1 MSQIDQYVQKVMQN
15 IHAPSAERERIES
28 DLRSHL
34 NEALAAGEPED
45 AILRRMGDPVEVAKE
60 FMAQMALVYAG
71 FWRRLAA
78 YGIDLVVMIVI
89 AGTLALV
96 GVASAITVPRNP
108 VGLDWVV
115 GALLVALTISAAL
128 ATIGTV
134 LLYFPIQEGRFGQ
147 TLGKRWLRL
156 WVLKE
161 DGLPIGYK
169 EAFLRRLS
177 YYFDILPVDAL
188 FIPFTAKRQRA
199 FDVVAHTVVV
209 RESDDKG
216 RRAVLALALVIALPL
231 VLMFA
236 CVRPQSRLVS
246 LSAPNPAGHAAYA
259 FTNFTGSERAD
270 VQAASGRT
278 LKLEYEAAV
287 SSGSLSIRVE
297 DAKGQVVWQMALPID
312 GASGRQRADVRVD
325 QGERYAIVLEGR
337 EAGAKLD
344 LSWSRR

>member
-1 MSQIDQYVQKVMQN
+1 MSQIDQYLQKVMQN
-15 IHAPSAERERIES
+15 IHAPSIERERIES

-34 NEALAAGEPED
+34 QEALASGEPED
-45 AILRRMGDPVEVAKE
+45 AVIRRMGDPAEVAKE
-60 FMAQMALVYAG
+60 FMAQMSLHYAG

-78 YGIDLVVMIVI
+78 FGIDLVVIIVM
-89 AGTLALV
+89 AGALALV
-96 GVASAITVPRNP
+96 GVASVSKVPRNP

-115 GALLVALTISAAL
+115 GALLVALAISAAL
-128 ATIGTV
+128 ATIGTI

-147 TLGKRWLRL
+147 TLGKRLLRL

-216 RRAVLALALVIALPL
+216 LRAVFALALVIALPL

-236 CVRPQSRLVS
+236 CVRPQTRWVS
-246 LSAPNPAGHAAYA
+246 LGAPNPAGHAAYS
-259 FTNFTGSERAD
+259 FTNF
-270 VQAASGRT
+270 SGRSRYSRSRSSPSPRSCSSSNRLPNENGCT
-278 LKLEYEAAV
+278 PWNWRLSREPLGSV
-287 SSGSLSIRVE
+287 PNGSPSSHRSSG
-297 DAKGQVVWQMALPID
+297 AFF
-312 GASGRQRADVRVD
+312 
-325 QGERYAIVLEGR
+325 RYR
-337 EAGAKLD
+337 
-344 LSWSRR
+344 WF

>member
-1 MSQIDQYVQKVMQN
+1 MSQIDQYLQKVMQN
-15 IHAPSAERERIES
+15 IHAPSTERERIES
-28 DLRSHL
+28 DLRAHL
-34 NEALAAGEPED
+34 EEALASGEPED
-45 AILRRMGDPVEVAKE
+45 AVLRRMGAPEEVAKG
-60 FMAQMALVYAG
+60 FMAQVSLHYAG

-78 YGIDLVVMIVI
+78 FGIDLAVVILM
-89 AGTLALV
+89 AGVLALV
-96 GVASAITVPRNP
+96 GVASVSKVPRNP
-108 VGLDWVV
+108 VGLDWAV
-115 GALLVALTISAAL
+115 GALLVALAISAGL
-128 ATIGTV
+128 ATIGTI

-147 TLGKRWLRL
+147 TLGKRLLRL

-188 FIPFTAKRQRA
+188 FIPFTANRQRA

-216 RRAVLALALVIALPL
+216 VRAVFALALVIALPL
-231 VLMFA
+231 ALMFA
-236 CVRPQSRLVS
+236 CFRPQNRFVS
-246 LSAPNPAGHAAYA
+246 LCAPNPAGHVAYSLIS
-259 FTNFTGSERAD
+259 FTGIERAE
-270 VQAASGRT
+270 VPAGSGRT
-278 LKLEYEAAV
+278 LTLEHQA
-287 SSGSLSIRVE
+287 SLDSGGLSIRVE
-297 DAKGQVVWQMALPID
+297 DARGQVVWQIALPVD
-312 GASGRQRADVRVD
+312 GASGRQRAEIRVD

>member
-1 MSQIDQYVQKVMQN
+1 
-15 IHAPSAERERIES
+15 
-28 DLRSHL
+28 
-34 NEALAAGEPED
+34 
-45 AILRRMGDPVEVAKE
+45 
-60 FMAQMALVYAG
+60 
-71 FWRRLAA
+71 
-78 YGIDLVVMIVI
+78 
-89 AGTLALV
+89 
-96 GVASAITVPRNP
+96 
-108 VGLDWVV
+108 VGLDWAV
-115 GALLVALTISAAL
+115 GALLVALAVSAGL
-128 ATIGTV
+128 ATIGTI

-147 TLGKRWLRL
+147 TLGKRLLRL

-216 RRAVLALALVIALPL
+216 LRAVFALALVIALPL

-236 CVRPQSRLVS
+236 CVRPQTRLVS
-246 LSAPNPAGHAAYA
+246 LGAPNPAGHVAYS
-259 FTNFTGSERAD
+259 FISFTGSERAD

-287 SSGSLSIRVE
+287 SNGTLSIRVE
-297 DAKGQVVWQMALPID
+297 DAGGQAVWQIALPID
-312 GASGRQRADVRVD
+312 GTRGRQSAEIRVN
-325 QGERYAIVLEGR
+325 QGDRYILVLEGR